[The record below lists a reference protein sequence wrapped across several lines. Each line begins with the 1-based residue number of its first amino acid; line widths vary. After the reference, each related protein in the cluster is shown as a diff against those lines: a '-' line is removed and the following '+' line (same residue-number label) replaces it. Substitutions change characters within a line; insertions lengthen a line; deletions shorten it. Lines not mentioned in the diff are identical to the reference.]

1 MSRWFRRLA
10 SNQVGDAHQGHH
22 VRTELRP
29 GHGRDHGEGGDDAVE
44 AAEHLRLRV
53 GCQRLLT
60 CWYGAAWG
68 GCMAWGLWMRRART
82 MLLMYSLGVLLCF
95 SVAQLAPSGA
105 PIMISRVGMRSLELP
120 SSLAEEQLVV
130 IDEALVVAIDDEEP
144 RPSCAALEAAKPLL
158 AKASLARPRSRVIAT
173 GLVGLMGLEGIGT
186 TPRAAGIRGAV
197 LWRQG
202 QALKN
207 GIIFSLRTPGIRE
220 ET

>member
-68 GCMAWGLWMRRART
+68 GCMASWGLWVRRART

-95 SVAQLAPSGA
+95 SVAQLVPSGA

-120 SSLAEEQLVV
+120 SSLAAMLAT
-130 IDEALVVAIDDEEP
+130 IDEALVVLIDDP
-144 RPSCAALEAAKPLL
+144 DPPCAALEAAEALL
-158 AKASLARPRSRVIAT
+158 A
-173 GLVGLMGLEGIGT
+173 
-186 TPRAAGIRGAV
+186 
-197 LWRQG
+197 
-202 QALKN
+202 
-207 GIIFSLRTPGIRE
+207 
-220 ET
+220 

>member
-1 MSRWFRRLA
+1 MKSNDISRWFRRLA

-29 GHGRDHGEGGDDAVE
+29 GHGRNHGEGGDDAVE
-44 AAEHLRLRV
+44 AAEHLRHRV
-53 GCQRLLT
+53 ACQRLLT
-60 CWYGAAWG
+60 CWYAAWG
-68 GCMAWGLWMRRART
+68 GCMASWGLWMRRTRT
-82 MLLMYSLGVLLCF
+82 MLLMYSLGVLLW
-95 SVAQLAPSGA
+95 SSGA
-105 PIMISRVGMRSLELP
+105 PIMISRVGMRSPELT

-130 IDEALVVAIDDEEP
+130 IDKVLVVAIDDEEP

-173 GLVGLMGLEGIGT
+173 GLVGLMGLGGIGT
-186 TPRAAGIRGAV
+186 TPRAAGTRGAF

-207 GIIFSLRTPGIRE
+207 SIISLRTPGVVK
-220 ET
+220 T